1 MEDGAPKSLEDVR
14 VEFCPRCLQAVPRRA
29 SRCPACRQP
38 IHGIRVLPYV
48 AGAVSLL
55 ILAVALFVMFQVVS
69 KRPPAPATESAP
81 TAEEVLKQEPLPAS
95 ADSKPSPPPKPEKRP
110 PLNER

>member
-1 MEDGAPKSLEDVR
+1 MEDGAPQSLEDVR

-38 IHGIRVLPYV
+38 IHGIRVLPYA

-55 ILAVALFVMFQVVS
+55 ILAVALFVMFQVVTR
-69 KRPPAPATESAP
+69 RPPAPVADHAP
-81 TAEEVLKQEPLPAS
+81 TPVEILKQEPAPVP